1 MQAEVA
7 YRIATMENITP
18 NVLKQIEESLEA
30 NLRDIL
36 GGNQDVGGPKVV
48 ADILNLTG
56 SSVEKSVLEQ
66 MDSADPEIAEEV
78 RNMMFVFGDLVKL
91 TDKELQ
97 GQIVITRGDASETMV
112 RRTMVENPMGP

>member
-1 MQAEVA
+1 MRASCQWTSCLTRMALPPADSLSAAPAGLLTQLPESVQSEVA
-7 YRIATMENITP
+7 YRVATMENITP

-56 SSVEKSVLEQ
+56 GSVERNVLDRL
-66 MDSADPEIAEEV
+66 DSQNPEVA
-78 RNMMFVFGDLVKL
+78 
-91 TDKELQ
+91 
-97 GQIVITRGDASETMV
+97 
-112 RRTMVENPMGP
+112 